1 MHAFFR
7 DEQQQ
12 LLRRLKGY
20 LNKLTLEKFDKLYT
34 QILGAGIKEKEE
46 VNALMKM
53 VFEKAVS
60 QHHFIQVCRLFSCST
75 TLRRVL
81 QSGKQR
87 VVAPGFGFRIFRVP
101 DFSLRMERMASV

>member
-1 MHAFFR
+1 MVLPFR

-20 LNKLTLEKFDKLYT
+20 LNKLTLEKFDKLYA

-60 QHHFIQVCRLFSCST
+60 QHHFIQVNDLSGVQST
-75 TLRRVL
+75 QDTDC
-81 QSGKQR
+81 GAWAK
-87 VVAPGFGFRIFRVP
+87 GH
-101 DFSLRMERMASV
+101 EC